1 MVSSSNHTSEASRS
15 RSAYINGSRTQAK
28 TKTTNVAT
36 RSTPVSRRSGL
47 LQGGQSPHELH
58 LAATH
63 LGGYLTDGNPK
74 SWRASCSR
82 GWRSPRRSCRPACSR
97 PWRAHDRCHL
107 ETRGKAR
114 YPAGVHGPDSA
125 ADGVS
130 LLRCCSSPPSRG
142 GSFVREA
149 ALRMRF
155 SESGLAPVVPLTV
168 SSLF

>member
-1 MVSSSNHTSEASRS
+1 MVSSSNHISEASRS
-15 RSAYINGSRTQAK
+15 RSACINGSRTQAK

-36 RSTPVSRRSGL
+36 WSTPVSRRSGL

-74 SWRASCSR
+74 SWRASHSR

-97 PWRAHDRCHL
+97 PWPALDRRHRGTRALLEFTGRIQQPTAHHCCAAVHL
-107 ETRGKAR
+107 RQA
-114 YPAGVHGPDSA
+114 
-125 ADGVS
+125 
-130 LLRCCSSPPSRG
+130 

-155 SESGLAPVVPLTV
+155 SESGLAPGVPLTV